1 MIDESTAE
9 VIDLNAH
16 RRTHLP
22 EQDTHIWKT
31 RTITLSASEG
41 ARSSSTSLAD
51 LYPASEAASTSAIG
65 TVRQLLSE
73 AAKSAA
79 GAQASFASGDQI
91 ESDQQ
96 MMLVQGALQELFL
109 CRGVSEGMGNVV
121 LATYYALK
129 NKRGAPLN
137 LDEVFA
143 VTRAL
148 ERVRENLFLTFE
160 QSLDVIDA
168 LSDSGLVVEPPEAEQ
183 LADLLAA
190 EDAA

>member
-1 MIDESTAE
+1 
-9 VIDLNAH
+9 
-16 RRTHLP
+16 
-22 EQDTHIWKT
+22 
-31 RTITLSASEG
+31 
-41 ARSSSTSLAD
+41 
-51 LYPASEAASTSAIG
+51 
-65 TVRQLLSE
+65 
-73 AAKSAA
+73 
-79 GAQASFASGDQI
+79 
-91 ESDQQ
+91 